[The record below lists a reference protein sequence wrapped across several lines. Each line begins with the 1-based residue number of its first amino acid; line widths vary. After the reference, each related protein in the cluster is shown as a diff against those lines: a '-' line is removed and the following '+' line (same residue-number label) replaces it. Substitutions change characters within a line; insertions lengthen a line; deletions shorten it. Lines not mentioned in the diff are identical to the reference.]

1 MRTFVLCLAAVGALG
16 LAASAVPAQAAV
28 FTGLTMPE
36 VESNKVDAR
45 CWHRRRSSRWRCHR
59 YRRHYYHGPH
69 YYYGPRFYFGAP
81 YYRRYWW

>member
-1 MRTFVLCLAAVGALG
+1 MRTFMLGLAAAGALG

-28 FTGLTMPE
+28 TGLTMPE

-45 CWHRRRSSRWRCHR
+45 CWHRRRSSRWRC